1 MSEEDGRLVP
11 KWYTVAE
18 VAVLLGYGERR
29 SACSSP
35 RAT

>member
-1 MSEEDGRLVP
+1 MP

-18 VAVLLGYGERR
+18 VAVLLGYGETQVRMLM
-29 SACSSP
+29 P